1 TKQIKIFA
9 GLLLLGSFIGVTVGS
24 AVEVLSAL
32 CINVSIGNC
41 RCIDVNS
48 RFSGGLFF
56 ITVGFSAGSSVV
68 FVFGSSTFGTSVG
81 TSIGFSVGFSAGS
94 SVGFVFGSS
103 TFGTSVGTSI

>member
-1 TKQIKIFA
+1 
-9 GLLLLGSFIGVTVGS
+9 SFIGVTVGS

-56 ITVGFSAGSSVV
+56 ITAGSSVV